1 MKQFTLIIVTYNSEK
16 DIYDCLKSVYQYND
30 IGDALEVIV
39 VDNNSKNYVGMR
51 NKLSMLYPQVSVI
64 SNTANGGY
72 GQGNNLG
79 IKSATAPIVAIM
91 NPDVRLTMPTFRTM
105 LNTFTNS
112 NVIMCVGKQYI
123 NTRKE
128 GTSYFCDYHSSPF
141 YQSLIY
147 SFYKRYDIYKS
158 KTMWL
163 SGAFFA
169 IRKVDFEN
177 IGLFDEDLFMYGEEY
192 DIHLRIQKHF
202 PNKSI
207 QYLKKT
213 KYLHLIGER
222 IPSED
227 AYYKSYSS
235 IYQVCKKHHIAPK
248 KVFNHQIITL
258 KIQYV
263 MSKVLQLIGRP
274 FDHNARKR
282 INMLDAIFKR
292 ILDNHF

>member
-1 MKQFTLIIVTYNSEK
+1 MDLSLIILTYNSEK

-30 IGDALEVIV
+30 IGEALEVIV
-39 VDNNSKNYVGMR
+39 VDNNSIGYDYMKNR
-51 NKLSMLYPQVSVI
+51 IHASYPMIKIIQ
-64 SNTANGGY
+64 NTHNGGY
-72 GQGNNLG
+72 GQGNNIG

-112 NVIMCVGKQYI
+112 NVIMCGGKQYI
-123 NTRKE
+123 NTGEE
-128 GTSYFCDYHSSPF
+128 GTSFFCDYHSSPF

-213 KYLHLIGER
+213 KYLHLIEER

-235 IYQVCKKHHIAPK
+235 IYQVCKKHHIAPQE
-248 KVFNHQIITL
+248 VFNRQIITF
-258 KIQYV
+258 KIQYI